1 MNLIYEIY
9 YIQRPSTF
17 GSYCEA
23 SGGKVASLAGTP
35 SPPAELAHTA
45 SVLPRLA
52 SIARQ
57 NVKTFSETSASMA
70 SVVAK
75 AGLIRP
81 ISHQGPPK
89 SAM

>member
-23 SGGKVASLAGTP
+23 SGGKVASLAGTL
-35 SPPAELAHTA
+35 SPPAELAHTHI
-45 SVLPRLA
+45 LPRLA
-52 SIARQ
+52 SLAIQ

-70 SVVAK
+70 AVVAK
-75 AGLIRP
+75 AGLIWP
-81 ISHQGPPK
+81 ISHQGPRP
-89 SAM
+89 S